1 MEILLKN
8 IVEKTIDILDP
19 SKQCTEL
26 EQLQIYF
33 GLQTLIYNFFVTTLI
48 LVLSYITK
56 NFIESLLLFS
66 IFGILR
72 IIAGGYH
79 FNSITKC
86 IVVTTL
92 MMVGGGKCVQIIH
105 IPLPLCIIICIFV
118 NILFFSYI
126 PKGTIKNPYTM
137 KYSLAQQK
145 RLRLLSIALTS
156 IALLSDSIFRTA
168 IILSMS
174 IVLILLL
181 PIWNHKFPTIE

>member
-19 SKQCTEL
+19 NKQCTKL
-26 EQLQIYF
+26 EQLQIYL

-72 IIAGGYH
+72 IITGGYH

-126 PKGTIKNPYTM
+126 PKGTVKNPYTM

-145 RLRLLSIALTS
+145 RLRLLSIALTT